1 MLVRVEVAK
10 IVGLLGKLDASG
22 AVAKLLN
29 QKGVVLL
36 HDLPYQLPRYCR
48 HFLTLNLTQFT
59 QFTQKQ
65 INKIELS
72 GIELVDLRTEA
83 IHEGDLIYRKT
94 GKTRL

>member
-59 QFTQKQ
+59 QKQ
-65 INKIELS
+65 INEIELS